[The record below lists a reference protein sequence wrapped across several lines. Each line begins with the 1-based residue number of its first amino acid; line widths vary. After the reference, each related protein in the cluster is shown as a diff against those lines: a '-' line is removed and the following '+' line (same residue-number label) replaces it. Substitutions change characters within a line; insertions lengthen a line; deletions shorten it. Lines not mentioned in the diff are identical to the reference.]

1 MRLLLDEMYS
11 PSDAAALRERGHDAI
26 AINEH
31 DELRGLD
38 DATVL
43 MVATLDRRALVTEN
57 VSDFARLHA
66 AGSTAADGRAGFVF
80 VHHRRFP
87 RTRPGRHR
95 LTEALCLLLDDP
107 PAGLDGQFGWWLAPP
122 VK

>member
-11 PSDAAALRERGHDAI
+11 PSDAMALRDRGHDAI

-31 DELRGLD
+31 DELRGTD

-43 MVATLDRRALVTEN
+43 AVATLDGRVVVTEN

-66 AGSTAADGRAGFVF
+66 VGSVTADGHAGIVF

-87 RTRPGRHR
+87 RTRPGRRR
-95 LTEALCLLLDDP
+95 LTEALCGLLEEP
-107 PAGLDGQFGWWLAPP
+107 PAGLAGSFGWWLAPR

>member
-1 MRLLLDEMYS
+1 VRLLLDEMYS
-11 PSDAAALRERGHDAI
+11 PADAAALRDRGHDAI
-26 AINEH
+26 AINEY

-43 MVATLDRRALVTEN
+43 MVATLDHRAVVTEN

-66 AGSTAADGRAGFVF
+66 AGSVAADGHAGIVF

-87 RTRPGRHR
+87 RTGPGRRR
-95 LTEALCLLLDDP
+95 LTEALCRLLEEP
-107 PAGLDGQFGWWLAPP
+107 PGGLDGSFGWWLAPH
-122 VK
+122 VE

>member
-11 PSDAAALRERGHDAI
+11 AADAAALRDHGHDAI
-26 AINEH
+26 AINEY
-31 DELRGLD
+31 DELRGVD

-43 MVATLDRRALVTEN
+43 MVATLDGRAVVTEN

-66 AGSTAADGRAGFVF
+66 AGSVTAKGHAGIVF

-87 RTRPGRHR
+87 RTRSGRSR
-95 LTEALCLLLDDP
+95 LTEALCRLLEEP
-107 PAGLDGQFGWWLAPP
+107 PAGLEGSFGWWLAPHS
-122 VK
+122 K